1 MTRTILFIGG
11 GAAPPHVI
19 KRFMTSDTVV
29 GAADSGYDS
38 AVALGYRP
46 EVVAGDMDSISD
58 PESLSDSKEMNVHV
72 YDTDKDE
79 TDTELLFRIM
89 KDRGAKQTII
99 AGGGS
104 SGRMDHELAILALFE
119 RDTYPDIWINDRAEI
134 HCVDT
139 ATHAREIETGSTVS
153 VFPVGNGPWKL
164 SSEGLRWPLQK
175 VEWSRSVA
183 GVSNIALTPNI
194 SITVHSGRLL
204 IVYPYED
211 I

>member
-1 MTRTILFIGG
+1 MTQTILFIGG
-11 GAAPPHVI
+11 GRAPQDVVN
-19 KRFMTSDTVV
+19 RFVTPDTVI

-46 EVVAGDMDSISD
+46 EVVAGDMDSVND
-58 PESLSDSKEMNVHV
+58 PGSLSDSPDMNVHV
-72 YDTDKDE
+72 YGTDKDE

-89 KDRGAKQTII
+89 KDRGAKQTIL

-134 HCVDT
+134 HCVDS
-139 ATHAREIETGSTVS
+139 ATHVREIETGSTVS
-153 VFPVGNGPWKL
+153 VFPVGSGPWQL
-164 SSEGLRWPLQK
+164 SSQGLRWPLQNVK
-175 VEWSRSVA
+175 WSRSVA
-183 GVSNIALTPNI
+183 GVSNIALAPNI
-194 SITVHSGRLL
+194 TVTVHTGRLL
-204 IVYPYED
+204 IVYPYRD